1 MKFSV
6 LSLIGHAP
14 HPLTGALPSA
24 AERFH
29 EVIGTGVAAERLGFD
44 GYAIGERHAGP
55 FLSSSPG
62 VVLGALAARTSTIRL
77 LTGVTVVAI
86 LDPVRVAEEFATL
99 DQIARG
105 RLELVV
111 GKGAEAGHFS
121 LFGLDEERQWDLQKE
136 KYELLRRLWTE
147 EGVDWEGEF
156 RPALKNVTTVPRPYA
171 GPPRVWHGSATSLN
185 SPELAAEHGD
195 PLFTANAIQPR
206 EAYARLI
213 AHYRERFEAYG
224 HDPADA
230 RVAAGSGGLLIA
242 DTPHKAV
249 ARYKELYE
257 AKVAQSFKPHLEG
270 RAGYNTPFARS
281 RTRWPADLSSSAP
294 RSRSSTRSSA
304 STRPTGTISS
314 RSPSTASA
322 FRTRSSW
329 RRSSGSPRRS
339 PRSCGARR
347 PPRSGTDPRGSR
359 PDVWPHNEAIHRMS
373 CARGGPTWP
382 SPTKRSRRS
391 RE

>member
-14 HPLTGALPSA
+14 HPLTGELPSA
-24 AERFH
+24 AQRFTDVIETG
-29 EVIGTGVAAERLGFD
+29 EVAERLGFD
-44 GYAIGERHAGP
+44 AYAIGERHAGP

-86 LDPVRVAEEFATL
+86 LDPVRVAEDFATL

-105 RLELVV
+105 RIELVV

-156 RPALKNVTTVPRPYA
+156 RPPLKNVTTVPRPYA

-185 SPELAAEHGD
+185 SPELAARHGD

-224 HDPADA
+224 HDPAGA

-242 DTPHKAV
+242 DTTRQAV
-249 ARYKELYE
+249 DRYKELYE
-257 AKVAQSFKPHLEG
+257 AKVAQSFRPHLEG
-270 RAGYNTPFARS
+270 RAGYNTPF
-281 RTRWPADLSSSAP
+281 RTIEDAIADGPQLIGSPQRIIDKILGYHEVYGHDLQSVTVDGFGLSQGEQLETLQRFAEEVAP
-294 RSRSSTRSSA
+294 VVRREA
-304 STRPTGTISS
+304 
-314 RSPSTASA
+314 PSTL
-322 FRTRSSW
+322 W
-329 RRSSGSPRRS
+329 DP
-339 PRSCGARR
+339 PGA
-347 PPRSGTDPRGSR
+347 P
-359 PDVWPHNEAIHRMS
+359 A
-373 CARGGPTWP
+373 GG
-382 SPTKRSRRS
+382 
-391 RE
+391 